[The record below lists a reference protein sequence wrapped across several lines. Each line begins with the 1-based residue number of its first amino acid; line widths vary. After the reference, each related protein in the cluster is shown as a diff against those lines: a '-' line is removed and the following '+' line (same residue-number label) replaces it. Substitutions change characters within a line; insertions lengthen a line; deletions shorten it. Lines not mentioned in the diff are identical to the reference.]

1 MRTFLPAEYRNRKN
15 IKESLRTSHL
25 PTALERLHNRIN
37 ALGLTLDFQTQE
49 LLPHPDRLTTKETVN
64 MRWRDEKP
72 EVAYHNARNAASTWT
87 DSEIEEVMEIES
99 DLHHEQI
106 EALHN
111 DDPVHAKKYQKH
123 HQARMDG
130 YERAASKEDKK
141 LNPRPH
147 RYNITLKRAA
157 SLLVNDYADAGK
169 SKKQIGRINISVDKF
184 LAFIEQPD
192 FILTDIAIRH
202 VKKYIRLSAR
212 DNIPLNT
219 FSAEL
224 GLLDKVFK
232 IAQEEG
238 LVSDNANNPFQGHRP
253 LKDFKEAES
262 KGIYEPEHAELLAR
276 EAISARSYDILV
288 MIAVSYYTGMR
299 CSELF
304 ECVLVDEDGTSC
316 FDIKKAKTRA
326 SVRKVPL
333 HNHLKVWLT
342 DNELL
347 PDYGSSFAWSA
358 TSSDAFNKRFNRF
371 NKTHLINK
379 HNPKT
384 NDPLSHHSFRH
395 GMATR
400 LHRLGLGEIQ
410 VASVVGHSRDT
421 VAQTTSGRYY
431 IAEEEIKRVHKYINE
446 ISPIDLPN
454 IPKELLPVRL

>member
-1 MRTFLPAEYRNRKN
+1 MPAEYRNRKN

-25 PTALERLHNRIN
+25 PTAIERLHNRIN
-37 ALGLTLDFQTQE
+37 TLGLTIDLQTQE
-49 LLPHPDRLTTKETVN
+49 LLPHPDRLVTNESVN

-87 DSEIEEVMEIES
+87 DFEIEEVMEIES

-111 DDPVHAKKYQKH
+111 DDPVRAKQYHQH
-123 HQARMDG
+123 HQARMEG
-130 YERAASKEDKK
+130 YERAASNEDQK
-141 LNPRPH
+141 LNPKPH
-147 RYNITLKRAA
+147 KYNITLKHAA
-157 SLLVNDYADAGK
+157 RLLVDDYADSGK

-184 LAFIEQPD
+184 LTFIEQPD

-202 VKKYIRLSAR
+202 VKKYIRHSAR
-212 DNIPLNT
+212 ANIPLNT

-238 LVSDNANNPFQGHRP
+238 LVSDNANNPFLGHRP

-316 FDIKKAKTRA
+316 FDIKRAKTRA

-333 HNHLKVWLT
+333 HHHLHVWLT
-342 DNELL
+342 VNELL
-347 PDYGSSFAWSA
+347 PQYGSSFAWSA
-358 TSSDAFNKRFNRF
+358 TSADAFNKRFNRF

-384 NDPLSHHSFRH
+384 NGPLSHHSFRH

-431 IAEEEIKRVHKYINE
+431 IAEEEIKRVQKYINE

>member
-1 MRTFLPAEYRNRKN
+1 M
-15 IKESLRTSHL
+15 
-25 PTALERLHNRIN
+25 
-37 ALGLTLDFQTQE
+37 
-49 LLPHPDRLTTKETVN
+49 
-64 MRWRDEKP
+64 
-72 EVAYHNARNAASTWT
+72 
-87 DSEIEEVMEIES
+87 
-99 DLHHEQI
+99 
-106 EALHN
+106 
-111 DDPVHAKKYQKH
+111 
-123 HQARMDG
+123 
-130 YERAASKEDKK
+130 
-141 LNPRPH
+141 
-147 RYNITLKRAA
+147 
-157 SLLVNDYADAGK
+157 VNDYADAGK

-384 NDPLSHHSFRH
+384 NGPLSHHSFRH